1 MNITKLS
8 AFTLLIDDERHHG
21 VMIFIIFFRN
31 EKTRLN
37 QAGLNVL

>member
-21 VMIFIIFFRN
+21 VMIFIIFFQ
-31 EKTRLN
+31 K
-37 QAGLNVL
+37 